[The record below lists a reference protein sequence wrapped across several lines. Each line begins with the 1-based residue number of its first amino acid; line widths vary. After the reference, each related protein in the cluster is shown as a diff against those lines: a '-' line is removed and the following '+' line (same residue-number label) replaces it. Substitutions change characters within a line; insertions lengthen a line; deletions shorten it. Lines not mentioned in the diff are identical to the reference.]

1 MGGSPRD
8 QRATPWQSFR
18 QVVQPIIAAR
28 VIGIVS
34 FGFTLSYGVFA
45 RTLLTAGNDN
55 TLPLEVF
62 GMTTIATTPVLYAL
76 RTLTTPCSFAVILCS
91 LIIVGR
97 WPPDG
102 RSNGRSTCPT

>member
-8 QRATPWQSFR
+8 QRATPWQSFP

-34 FGFTLSYGVFA
+34 FGFTLV
-45 RTLLTAGNDN
+45 TAGNDN

-62 GMTTIATTPVLYAL
+62 GMTTIAMTPVLYAL

-91 LIIVGR
+91 VIIVGR

-102 RSNGRSTCPT
+102 RSNRRSTCPT